1 MNDDQPPN
9 RTNSAND
16 AMPSQ
21 DSEGNLTT
29 THLRRRRLRRIHTLV
44 FFISIAFILALATS
58 WYVRKQRQEAERL
71 DQAVTRHEKRT
82 LEGHQTIVE
91 SIAISPDGKTL
102 ASASYDA
109 TIKLWEIASGRNIS
123 TFTGHNGIVGGV
135 AFSPDGKRLA
145 SAGADET
152 VKLWEVASGQNL
164 ATLEDHGAMKLLS
177 QVTGANHVRSV
188 AFSPDGKILASAHR
202 YNMAK
207 LWDVASYQTLATLGG
222 HKQSVRRV
230 KFSPNGQTLASASY
244 DGTIRLWD
252 VASRQ
257 FFALFKGHKDI
268 VYEIAFSPD
277 GKTLASASADRT
289 IKLWEVP

>member
-1 MNDDQPPN
+1 MNDNQPPN

-16 AMPSQ
+16 VMPSQ

-29 THLRRRRLRRIHTLV
+29 THLRRRRLRRIRTLV

-71 DQAVTRHEKRT
+71 DQAVTWHEKRT

-102 ASASYDA
+102 ASASADK
-109 TIKLWEIASGRNIS
+109 TIKLWELASGRNIS
-123 TFTGHNGIVGGV
+123 TFTGHNDIVDGV

-152 VKLWEVASGQNL
+152 VRLWEVASEKNL
-164 ATLEDHGAMKLLS
+164 TTLKDHWTIKLLS
-177 QVTGANHVRSV
+177 YVTGANHVRSV
-188 AFSPDGKILASAHR
+188 AFSPDGKMLASAHR
-202 YNMAK
+202 YNRAK
-207 LWDVASYQTLATLGG
+207 LWDVVSHQPLATLEG
-222 HKQSVRRV
+222 HKRSVRRV
-230 KFSPNGQTLASASY
+230 KFSPDGKTLASASY

-252 VASRQ
+252 VASHQ
-257 FFALFKGHKDI
+257 LLALFKGHKDI